1 MTQGKGNREHCLGST
16 VTGRITP
23 ESDHASR
30 FAEYGEEEHVNTTR
44 MQLACF
50 RVWGILYNKWFSFSL
65 SASAMN
71 MLLNVSGGNRLNK
84 LNYYY

>member
-1 MTQGKGNREHCLGST
+1 MTQGKGNREHSLGDT
-16 VTGRITP
+16 VTGRINP

-30 FAEYGEEEHVNTTR
+30 FNYCFAEYGEEEHVNTTR

-50 RVWGILYNKWFSFSL
+50 RMRGMLYNKWFSFSL

-71 MLLNVSGGNRLNK
+71 MLLNVSGGNQAK
-84 LNYYY
+84 

>member
-1 MTQGKGNREHCLGST
+1 MTQGKGNREHSLGDT
-16 VTGRITP
+16 VTGRINP

-30 FAEYGEEEHVNTTR
+30 FNYWFAEYGEEHVNTTR

-50 RVWGILYNKWFSFSL
+50 RMRGMLYNKWFSFSL

-71 MLLNVSGGNRLNK
+71 MLLNASGGNQAK
-84 LNYYY
+84 

>member
-1 MTQGKGNREHCLGST
+1 MTQGKGNREHSLGDT
-16 VTGRITP
+16 VTGRINP

-30 FAEYGEEEHVNTTR
+30 FNYWFAEYGEEEHVNTTR

-50 RVWGILYNKWFSFSL
+50 RMRGILYDKRLSFSL

-71 MLLNVSGGNRLNK
+71 MLLTVSGGNQAK
-84 LNYYY
+84 

>member
-1 MTQGKGNREHCLGST
+1 MTQGKGNREHSLGDT
-16 VTGRITP
+16 VTGRINP

-30 FAEYGEEEHVNTTR
+30 FNYWFAEYGEEEHVNTRR

-50 RVWGILYNKWFSFSL
+50 RIRGMLYNKWFSFSL

-71 MLLNVSGGNRLNK
+71 MLLNLSGGNQAK
-84 LNYYY
+84 